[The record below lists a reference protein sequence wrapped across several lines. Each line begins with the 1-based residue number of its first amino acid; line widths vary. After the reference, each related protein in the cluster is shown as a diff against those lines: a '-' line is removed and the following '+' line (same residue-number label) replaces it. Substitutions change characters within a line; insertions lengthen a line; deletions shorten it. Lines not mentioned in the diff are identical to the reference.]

1 MEDVIM
7 TFEEVK
13 TKVDNYFD
21 KVSAEEL
28 LEKLTEKYGMREYD
42 FNDIDAIPDEH
53 LVGNAEIA

>member
-1 MEDVIM
+1 M